1 MERWIYAQGI
11 YVIRPETDLSVT
23 NLTIGQTITQTETK
37 NFFLQLQSLRVM
49 FMIQV
54 FFVPINI
61 WSSKQ
66 VKKVVPIAKILKN
79 EQVRFY

>member
-1 MERWIYAQGI
+1 
-11 YVIRPETDLSVT
+11 
-23 NLTIGQTITQTETK
+23 
-37 NFFLQLQSLRVM
+37 
-49 FMIQV
+49 MIQV
-54 FFVPINI
+54 FFAPINI